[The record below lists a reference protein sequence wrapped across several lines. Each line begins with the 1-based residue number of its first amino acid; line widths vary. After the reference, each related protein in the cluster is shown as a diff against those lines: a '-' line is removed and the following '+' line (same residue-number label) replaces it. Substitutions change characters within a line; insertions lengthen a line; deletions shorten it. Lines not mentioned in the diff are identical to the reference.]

1 MCLIVH
7 KESANSEFTLSQ
19 FYTSYTRNTDGLGI
33 MYVEDDR
40 VKVEKVV
47 GDYKAQL
54 ELFKKHQD
62 RDMYCLHQR
71 FKTKGLIN
79 RANCH
84 PYKILDYDEDGI
96 DLYMMHNGTMS
107 VPIKHQDMSDT
118 WHFAEYYLK
127 PILKADPNLINNE
140 QFQELISGYIGT
152 GNKLLFLNN
161 YGEVLIFNEDKGHN
175 ENGCWFSNQYSI
187 KPAVV
192 STYNNRGGYG
202 MYANNVDKY
211 YEDETE
217 AYCGWTNRAGNTSLL
232 PFVSEVQEEEE
243 DEYEEDEEVSA
254 YTEYKIEKVITEYNN
269 NLDTGFTA
277 EALEI
282 LCLNIQEFNF
292 SDLCAFC
299 DTQPDVAAAALEEL
313 LTRFKDAA

>member
-19 FYTSYTRNTDGLGI
+19 FYTSFTRNTDGLGI

-40 VKVEKVV
+40 VKVDKVV
-47 GDYKAQL
+47 GGYKEQL
-54 ELFKKHQD
+54 ELFRKHQD

-79 RANCH
+79 EVNCH
-84 PYKILDYDEDGI
+84 PYKILDYDEDGL
-96 DLYMMHNGTMS
+96 DLYMMHNGTMQ
-107 VPIKHQDMSDT
+107 VTIKDQDMSDT

-127 PILKADPNLINNE
+127 PVLKADPNLINNE
-140 QFQELISGYIGT
+140 EFQELISGYIGN

-161 YGEVLIFNEDKGHN
+161 YGEVLIFNEEKGHT

-187 KPAVV
+187 KPIV
-192 STYNNRGGYG
+192 NEHIN
-202 MYANNVDKY
+202 KY
-211 YEDETE
+211 YSGAKTMYDNED
-217 AYCGWTNRAGNTSLL
+217 AYCGWTNRTNRATSI
-232 PFVSEVQEEEE
+232 PFMSEVSDEEE
-243 DEYEEDEEVSA
+243 EYEEDEEVSA
-254 YTEYKIEKVITEYNN
+254 YTEFRIEKVVTEYNN
-269 NLDTGFTA
+269 NLDTGFAT

-292 SDLCAFC
+292 SDLTAFC
-299 DTQPDVAAAALEEL
+299 DQEPSVAAAALEVL
-313 LTRFKDAA
+313 LDRTRYAA